1 MPMKEENK
9 GCLILLA
16 FLAAGIVCIC
26 IGLEYD
32 IHILYV
38 LGFLLPAQSGRIYNP
53 FKGKDKNW
61 SPRKQIIISLITL
74 LIAVSV
80 CFILYGKL
88 W

>member
-1 MPMKEENK
+1 MKEENK

-38 LGFLLPAQSGRIYNP
+38 LGFLLPAQSGSIYNP
-53 FKGKDKNW
+53 FKGKDKN
-61 SPRKQIIISLITL
+61 
-74 LIAVSV
+74 
-80 CFILYGKL
+80 
-88 W
+88 

>member
-1 MPMKEENK
+1 MPYTFSLSSGWYSMHTNRMK
-9 GCLILLA
+9 
-16 FLAAGIVCIC
+16 
-26 IGLEYD
+26 YD

-38 LGFLLPAQSGRIYNP
+38 LGFLLPAQSGSIYNP

-61 SPRKQIIISLITL
+61 SPRKQIIISLIML

>member
-1 MPMKEENK
+1 MSYTFSLYCCWYSMHINRMK
-9 GCLILLA
+9 
-16 FLAAGIVCIC
+16 
-26 IGLEYD
+26 YD

-38 LGFLLPAQSGRIYNP
+38 LGFLLPAQSGSIYNP

-61 SPRKQIIISLITL
+61 NPRKQIIISLITL